1 MKGGLRLLVVSS
13 VFSYRALFQWLNP
26 GAYLFNKTLFPL
38 VQMGFFS
45 ALGQFGGARP
55 LSFYLVGNAII
66 VAHGPMFTITTA
78 ISNERRQGTLP
89 YVVGSPANRVV
100 LFFGRG
106 IGQAL
111 DGLIGV
117 VLAFWLA
124 ALLFGLDL
132 SRANWLGIAL
142 AIATACYG
150 ASTLGLFLGAAAYLV
165 LDAEFLA
172 NLAMFAILLLTGAN
186 VPLTELPGWLVPLSS
201 ALPLTRS
208 VEAARLFTNG
218 GDLASGLGLLG
229 IDAAV
234 GTLWALGG
242 LALFSWI
249 EAQARRRG
257 SLEGF

>member
-1 MKGGLRLLVVSS
+1 MTRDLRLLAVSS
-13 VFSYRALFQWLNP
+13 VFTYRALFMWLNP
-26 GAYLFNKTLFPL
+26 AAYLFNKTLFPL
-38 VQMGFFS
+38 VQMSFFTL
-45 ALGQFGGARP
+45 LGQFGGARP
-55 LSFYLVGNAII
+55 LAFYLVGNAVV
-66 VAHGPMFTITTA
+66 VAFQPMFTIA
-78 ISNERRQGTLP
+78 GAVSGERRLGTLQ

-111 DGLIGV
+111 DGLIDLM
-117 VLAFWLA
+117 LAFWFA

-132 SRANWLGIAL
+132 SQANWLGIAL

-150 ASTLGLFLGAAAYLV
+150 ASAIGLFLGAAAYLV
-165 LDAEFLA
+165 LDANFLA
-172 NLAMFAILLLTGAN
+172 NTAMFAMLLLSGAN
-186 VPLTELPGWLVPLSS
+186 VPLEELPGWLVPLSS

-208 VEAARLFTNG
+208 VEAARLFTSG
-218 GDLASGLGLLG
+218 GELATGLGLLG